1 MQVTVCNKGIY
12 SNSSAGCCSAQRLI
26 HMAAGNMCA
35 THGEA
40 WTEWEPQAGEAHR
53 DLHTNNHHT
62 SLTDAHMD
70 PCSPLLQEV
79 EVSHYDFSS
88 QVVLSV
94 CDWDMVMRNIRC
106 GASMWKCLKTPRDL
120 RELITANYRNEAQQL
135 ELPKCH
141 SKTGSAPLAHQWPP
155 GFTGTETSSVL
166 APHPSF
172 LWLHDSWQGQIY
184 TSEKLQDYW
193 ELVGINISWPRHR
206 LLRLLFQL
214 WGFPPCCGIVGILKM
229 LAARCLKDKEK
240 DGGRERGSL

>member
-1 MQVTVCNKGIY
+1 MLLCTKTD
-12 SNSSAGCCSAQRLI
+12 SHGCWE
-26 HMAAGNMCA
+26 NVCA

-62 SLTDAHMD
+62 SLTHAHMD

-79 EVSHYDFSS
+79 EVSHYYFSS

-120 RELITANYRNEAQQL
+120 RELITANYRDEAQQL
-135 ELPKCH
+135 ELPRCH

-155 GFTGTETSSVL
+155 GFYWDRNKLPLGTSPLIPL
-166 APHPSF
+166 AP
-172 LWLHDSWQGQIY
+172 
-184 TSEKLQDYW
+184 
-193 ELVGINISWPRHR
+193 R
-206 LLRLLFQL
+206 LLAGPDLYLRETARWLRAC
-214 WGFPPCCGIVGILKM
+214 WNWYE
-229 LAARCLKDKEK
+229 LA
-240 DGGRERGSL
+240 